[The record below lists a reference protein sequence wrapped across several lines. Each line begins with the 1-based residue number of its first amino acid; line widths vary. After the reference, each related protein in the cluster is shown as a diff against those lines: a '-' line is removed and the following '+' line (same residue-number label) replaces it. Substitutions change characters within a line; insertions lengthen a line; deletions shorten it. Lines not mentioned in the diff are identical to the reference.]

1 MKKLALVFA
10 LSAAAFA
17 DKTLVYEIPNMSCV
31 SCYEVIVQT
40 LGELKG
46 VKNFEVNLEAKTAQI
61 IAEDDLPQNAVVDA
75 LKKQGY
81 QAVLK
86 SEKQRPRGV
95 NLALSTVFGFLAKA
109 ALELSKPAWRSF
121 FNRRLNLG
129 GVFCLNLRFKA
140 RLKNKAQSLRR

>member
-1 MKKLALVFA
+1 MKKLALA
-10 LSAAAFA
+10 LTLCAAAFA

-61 IAEDDLPQNAVVDA
+61 IAKYDLPQNAVVDA

-86 SEKQRPRGV
+86 SEK
-95 NLALSTVFGFLAKA
+95 
-109 ALELSKPAWRSF
+109 
-121 FNRRLNLG
+121 
-129 GVFCLNLRFKA
+129 
-140 RLKNKAQSLRR
+140 

>member
-1 MKKLALVFA
+1 MKKLALA
-10 LSAAAFA
+10 LALCTAAFA
-17 DKTLVYEIPNMSCV
+17 DKTLVYEIPNMACV

-61 IAEDDLPQNAVVDA
+61 IAKDDLPQNVVVNA

-86 SEKQRPRGV
+86 SEK
-95 NLALSTVFGFLAKA
+95 
-109 ALELSKPAWRSF
+109 
-121 FNRRLNLG
+121 
-129 GVFCLNLRFKA
+129 
-140 RLKNKAQSLRR
+140 

>member
-46 VKNFEVNLEAKTAQI
+46 VENFEVNLEAKTAQI

-86 SEKQRPRGV
+86 SEK
-95 NLALSTVFGFLAKA
+95 
-109 ALELSKPAWRSF
+109 
-121 FNRRLNLG
+121 
-129 GVFCLNLRFKA
+129 
-140 RLKNKAQSLRR
+140 

>member
-61 IAEDDLPQNAVVDA
+61 IAEDELPQNAVVDA

-86 SEKQRPRGV
+86 SEK
-95 NLALSTVFGFLAKA
+95 
-109 ALELSKPAWRSF
+109 
-121 FNRRLNLG
+121 
-129 GVFCLNLRFKA
+129 
-140 RLKNKAQSLRR
+140 

>member
-31 SCYEVIVQT
+31 SCYEVITQT
-40 LGELKG
+40 LNTLNG
-46 VKNFEVNLEAKTAQI
+46 VKKFDVNLEAKTAQI

-86 SEKQRPRGV
+86 SEK
-95 NLALSTVFGFLAKA
+95 
-109 ALELSKPAWRSF
+109 
-121 FNRRLNLG
+121 
-129 GVFCLNLRFKA
+129 
-140 RLKNKAQSLRR
+140 

>member
-1 MKKLALVFA
+1 MKKLALVLA

-86 SEKQRPRGV
+86 SEK
-95 NLALSTVFGFLAKA
+95 
-109 ALELSKPAWRSF
+109 
-121 FNRRLNLG
+121 
-129 GVFCLNLRFKA
+129 
-140 RLKNKAQSLRR
+140 

>member
-1 MKKLALVFA
+1 MKKLALIFA
-10 LSAAAFA
+10 LSAVAFA

-86 SEKQRPRGV
+86 SEK
-95 NLALSTVFGFLAKA
+95 
-109 ALELSKPAWRSF
+109 
-121 FNRRLNLG
+121 
-129 GVFCLNLRFKA
+129 
-140 RLKNKAQSLRR
+140 

>member
-10 LSAAAFA
+10 LSAALFA

-31 SCYEVIVQT
+31 SCYEVIVHT

-86 SEKQRPRGV
+86 SEK
-95 NLALSTVFGFLAKA
+95 
-109 ALELSKPAWRSF
+109 
-121 FNRRLNLG
+121 
-129 GVFCLNLRFKA
+129 
-140 RLKNKAQSLRR
+140 

>member
-1 MKKLALVFA
+1 MKKLALA
-10 LSAAAFA
+10 LTLCAAAFA

-46 VKNFEVNLEAKTAQI
+46 IKNFEVNLEAKTADVV
-61 IAEDDLPQNAVVDA
+61 AEDDFAENTVVEA

-86 SEKQRPRGV
+86 SEK
-95 NLALSTVFGFLAKA
+95 
-109 ALELSKPAWRSF
+109 
-121 FNRRLNLG
+121 
-129 GVFCLNLRFKA
+129 
-140 RLKNKAQSLRR
+140 

>member
-31 SCYEVIVQT
+31 SCYEVITQT
-40 LGELKG
+40 LNTLKG
-46 VKNFEVNLEAKTAQI
+46 VKKFDVNLEAKTADIVVQDDF
-61 IAEDDLPQNAVVDA
+61 AENTVVDA

-86 SEKQRPRGV
+86 SEK
-95 NLALSTVFGFLAKA
+95 
-109 ALELSKPAWRSF
+109 
-121 FNRRLNLG
+121 
-129 GVFCLNLRFKA
+129 
-140 RLKNKAQSLRR
+140 

>member
-1 MKKLALVFA
+1 MKKLTLVLA

-86 SEKQRPRGV
+86 SEK
-95 NLALSTVFGFLAKA
+95 
-109 ALELSKPAWRSF
+109 
-121 FNRRLNLG
+121 
-129 GVFCLNLRFKA
+129 
-140 RLKNKAQSLRR
+140 